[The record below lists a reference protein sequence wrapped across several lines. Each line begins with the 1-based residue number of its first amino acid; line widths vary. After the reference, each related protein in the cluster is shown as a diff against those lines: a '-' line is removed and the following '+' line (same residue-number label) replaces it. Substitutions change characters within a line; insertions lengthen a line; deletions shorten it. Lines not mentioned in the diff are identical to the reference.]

1 MRAAEHRYFD
11 TRFAALAHRG
21 GATADVP
28 LALENTLTA
37 FAAAVA
43 LGYRYLETD
52 VHVTSDG
59 TPVAFHDEHLDRVT
73 DAAGAIAD
81 LDARSLAAVRVG
93 GVEHVPTL
101 DELLDA
107 FPTARFN
114 LDLKADASVAAV
126 ARAVDAHAAHDRV
139 CVGSFSTPRLRRF
152 RRLAGPRVATA
163 VSPAG
168 VAAFATPGA
177 RRLGALDAGV
187 ALQVPTRHRGVPVV
201 TRGLVEAA
209 HAAGR
214 VVHVWT
220 INDPGQMDALID
232 LGVDGLVSDD
242 LDTLKAVLTRRDL
255 WEEA

>member
-21 GATADVP
+21 GASEGVP
-28 LALENTLTA
+28 LALENTLPA

-52 VHVTSDG
+52 VHVTADG

-73 DAAGAIAD
+73 DAAGAISSFAARD
-81 LDARSLAAVRVG
+81 LARVLVG
-93 GVEHVPTL
+93 GLERVPTL
-101 DELLDA
+101 GELLEA

-114 LDLKADASVAAV
+114 LDLKADASVEAV
-126 ARAVDAHAAHDRV
+126 ARALDAHAAHDRV
-139 CVGSFSTPRLRRF
+139 CVGSFSTSRLRRF
-152 RRLAGPRVATA
+152 RRLVGPRVATA

-168 VAAFATPGA
+168 IAAYASPGV
-177 RRLGALDAGV
+177 RRLGALDAGA

-201 TRGLVEAA
+201 TRGLVAAA

-220 INDPGQMDALID
+220 INDADEMDALID

-242 LDTLKAVLTRRDL
+242 LVTLKAVLTRRNL
-255 WEEA
+255 WEAP